1 MGAPLGAEP
10 AGDFAEDHARP
21 QGTLAVI
28 VGGGDIAAG
37 DEDKE
42 IAAAFADAADELLA
56 GLGGGADGEQP
67 VEPAVEIGTV
77 LGEGGVSEIGTAATD
92 ADGALQQLVKARSE
106 AGISGVD
113 GVLGIAQQMGK
124 AKLAFVSAERRVGKE

>member
-67 VEPAVEIGTV
+67 VEPAVESGTGRGVGAYGGQPVEPAVEIGTV

-113 GVLGIAQQMGK
+113 GV
-124 AKLAFVSAERRVGKE
+124 

>member
-42 IAAAFADAADELLA
+42 IAAAFADAAGEVLG
-56 GLGGGADGEQP
+56 GLGGGG
-67 VEPAVEIGTV
+67 
-77 LGEGGVSEIGTAATD
+77 GGVGAGT
-92 ADGALQQLVKARSE
+92 S
-106 AGISGVD
+106 
-113 GVLGIAQQMGK
+113 
-124 AKLAFVSAERRVGKE
+124 RRVTKTKRSPRHLRMPRTSCWPAWVVGLMASSRSSLRSRSARYWARVVSLRSGRRRPMPTARCSSL